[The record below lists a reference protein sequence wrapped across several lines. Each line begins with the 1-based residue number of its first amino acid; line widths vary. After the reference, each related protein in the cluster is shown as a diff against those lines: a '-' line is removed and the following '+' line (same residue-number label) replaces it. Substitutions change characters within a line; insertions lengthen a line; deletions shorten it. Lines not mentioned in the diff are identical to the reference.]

1 MTYAALI
8 IALTACALDLRIGR
22 IPNWLTFGGSAL
34 GLVISTFLGGV
45 TGAGLHLLGWS
56 VGLAIFLPVFVLDGL
71 GAGDVKLMACL
82 GAWLGPIGVLWTA
95 LYAAIAGGVL
105 ALVVSIATGYAR
117 QAVRNIWNL
126 LLEWFF
132 TGIHPVPALTLEEGR
147 GPRLAYALP
156 IAAGAVVTIWLR
168 M

>member
-1 MTYAALI
+1 MTDAALI
-8 IALTACALDLRIGR
+8 IALTACILDLRTGR

-34 GLVISTFLGGV
+34 GIVAATFVGGASA
-45 TGAGLHLLGWS
+45 AGPHLLGWAI
-56 VGLAIFLPVFVLDGL
+56 GLAVFLPVFVLGGL

-82 GAWLGPIGVLWTA
+82 GAWLGPVGVLWTA
-95 LYAAIAGGVL
+95 LYAAIAGGLL

-117 QAVRNIWNL
+117 HAFRNIWNL

-156 IAAGAVVTIWLR
+156 IAAGALVTIWLR

>member
-1 MTYAALI
+1 MTYAALV
-8 IALTACALDLRIGR
+8 IALTACILDLRTSR
-22 IPNWLTFGGSAL
+22 IPNWLTFGGSAI
-34 GLVISTFLGGV
+34 GLLAAAFLGG
-45 TGAGLHLLGWS
+45 TAGAELHLLGWS
-56 VGLAIFLPVFVLDGL
+56 VGLVIFLPVFVLGGL

-95 LYAAIAGGVL
+95 LYAAIAGGIL
-105 ALVVSIATGYAR
+105 ALLVSIATGYAR
-117 QAVRNIWNL
+117 QAFRNIWNL

-132 TGIHPVPALTLEEGR
+132 TGIHPVPALTLDEGR

-156 IAAGAVVTIWLR
+156 IAAGALVTIWLR